1 MIAKVYPQAE
11 ALKQAIYD
19 IFRAKTKRA
28 ARRRYERGLALHEAY
43 VSANPERARL
53 FAFLTRHWPTLL
65 NGIESQ
71 RIQGTNNAVEGVIRR
86 FDQLHQN
93 SCALRA
99 WRPPTFIW
107 PLQAPV
113 PTTPN
118 ASARSVAAARARC
131 YNPTAFP
138 GGQWASPLA
147 FYRVVRHVA
156 RKSTTIY
163 PDMRGR

>member
-86 FDQLHQN
+86 FESLETAHLYLAVFEG
-93 SCALRA
+93 SCRWRA
-99 WRPPTFIW
+99 
-107 PLQAPV
+107 
-113 PTTPN
+113 
-118 ASARSVAAARARC
+118 SVAA
-131 YNPTAFP
+131 
-138 GGQWASPLA
+138 
-147 FYRVVRHVA
+147 
-156 RKSTTIY
+156 
-163 PDMRGR
+163 